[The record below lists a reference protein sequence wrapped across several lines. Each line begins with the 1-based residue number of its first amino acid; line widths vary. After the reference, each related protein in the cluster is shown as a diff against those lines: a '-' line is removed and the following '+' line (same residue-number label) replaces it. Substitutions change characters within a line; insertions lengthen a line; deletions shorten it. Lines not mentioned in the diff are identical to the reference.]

1 MPGYTQKVTMAVEK
15 TIQGQWGATG
25 QTTEYAIY
33 AAKVLNADRANDQ
46 IFLLSAGLSAQP
58 ISIAPLGVNAP
69 AMLVFLCTDQPVDI
83 RTNAASDTNFLSSV
97 QLWCLAG
104 YVSNV
109 FLTTGSQVTTVML
122 KAAGGSAAV
131 LAVTFPLP

>member
-1 MPGYTQKVTMAVEK
+1 MPSFTQRVTLAIEKV
-15 TIQGQWGATG
+15 IQSQFGATG
-25 QTTEYAIY
+25 QTIEYQVES
-33 AAKVLNADRANDQ
+33 AKVLNADRANDQ

-97 QLWCLAG
+97 QLWCMAG

-122 KAAGGSAAV
+122 KAAGGSAAA
-131 LAVTFPLP
+131 LTVTFPLP

>member
-1 MPGYTQKVTMAVEK
+1 MPSFTQKVTMAVEK
-15 TIQGQWGATG
+15 TIQGQAGVTG
-25 QTTEYAIY
+25 MTIEYGVH

-46 IFLLSAGLSAQP
+46 IMLLSAGLSAQP

-83 RTNAASDTNFLSSV
+83 RTNAATDTNFLSSV

-122 KAAGGSAAV
+122 KAAGGSAAM
-131 LAVTFPLP
+131 LTVTFPLP